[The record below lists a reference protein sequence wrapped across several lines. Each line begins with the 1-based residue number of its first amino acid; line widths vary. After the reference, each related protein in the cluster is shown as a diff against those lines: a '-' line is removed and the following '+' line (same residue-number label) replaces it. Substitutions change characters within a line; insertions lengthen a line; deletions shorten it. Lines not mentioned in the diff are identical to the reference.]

1 MSEKRRPSIPW
12 ALRGAVFGAACGLL
26 LLLSGDRARTAVIP
40 GIDPL
45 EILKLQVRPNVLVV
59 LDSSGSM
66 RETLTS
72 PPITVGDDHPRAK
85 MSQAKIALRQ
95 FIQDN
100 QTRVSFQFGI
110 YNAAG
115 YDNPAGTRY
124 NNANSEIYMDTSS
137 RRFLYT
143 SDDAAAALLQVNPGG
158 SENSAGKIRRV
169 DCVDLPDNPGENCD
183 DNGNGDDDYTIMD
196 IDGSIFY
203 LVKSKRFFNG
213 HVVRHTSTG
222 TWCSTTAGAA
232 TNPPTVTLQEV
243 DDCTTPA
250 DQGTPVTFTFAG
262 KAGDW
267 RNPSSACDGFF
278 NLVPLLPCND
288 LDQIATIGGFFNPS
302 LLMSADGLSI
312 VGYADNGDADGDS
325 SDGTDFDIN
334 ADHVTGQPTSNGVRA
349 GGFTP
354 IGNTLTDL
362 KAIFND
368 MYNGGPLK
376 PASLPTPIGSIT
388 PQALRPRTY
397 IIFVTD
403 GDDTCLPSGGTTGAN
418 DDNALHAAYKAQLL
432 YTRINATDP
441 ASGVESFVI
450 LFGSGASK
458 ARGDWVAYGGSGMVR
473 ATTAFDTS
481 LRWSSAPSA
490 ADIAACS
497 TCRPAYSASNASE
510 LSDALQNAISFSI
523 GQGEFSTAQAIVST
537 VFELVNPPASAFDP
551 DTRYSQRINILFQST
566 WDLPA
571 WRGHLYAFRNDGTF
585 LPAPGANSLGIWDA
599 GQTLFDAVTVPM
611 RTTPGVDGIDNQFTF
626 DQLHGGATVDDLSG
640 AIIKRRIFTTSRNGV
655 WQRDTSSDDYR
666 EAIFDASRWD
676 EASNVVALWPPNQTG
691 LNQPVTGV
699 SDVDPAVGTAGPLDA
714 ALGITALSFTDMV
727 AIGACDGQ
735 FGGVPAECDFVAD
748 PTLATNWARK
758 ETRQI
763 LLAWLAGAKL
773 KLGVDG
779 RPLRGTADLVLLFQ
793 DRDWLMADTVLSAV
807 AVATPPLR
815 FEPSKHISEF
825 VLYRDGIRDE
835 NGEGV
840 NDIAHGYG
848 LRNPDF
854 DNDDPESVTDLKPVM
869 TTVYHGA
876 NDMLHVFR
884 AGPQCPAGFTGACGG
899 TEQGSEEMYGFVPY
913 DVLSNALVFVRAQG
927 QRTDP
932 HVYSIAASLRLA
944 TVFVAS
950 QDVGGYVING
960 VSFFGRWRTVLYFGR
975 GPGGRYLTAMDVTS
989 PGAFTSA
996 AKSTNLPW
1004 VMWSRGNVDTQD
1016 GTAGGTN
1023 NRDNADK
1030 TAYAGMGQTWSLP
1043 AVGNVDP
1050 TTAVACDDGSRPEW
1064 RVWVGS
1070 GYGDDGAAAI
1080 AADEGK
1086 RFFMLDA
1093 LTGNVCKSWVL
1104 GNAPDSS
1111 PIAHNAIVAS
1121 PAGYNPRA
1129 QDPPGTVIKDTT
1141 DRVTRVYVPDLHG
1154 RLWRYSTVSDLPGVL
1169 FNAGVDQPFAHGPAL
1184 LKINGSPFVAIESG
1198 DDNRVPESE
1207 APFKMYGLTDILG
1220 DTFAAPGTL
1229 LTLIPAFTIDFPSSP
1244 PSGVPFR
1251 GTTQP
1256 ATAFNDQS
1264 QPRVFY
1270 AGTRFNPAGVSGSCI
1285 SSFDTILFAVSGNTG
1300 GAVYDFT
1307 GDSTADLSTIIQG
1320 NRTTGIS
1327 VVGGTVVLGESGSL
1341 GNAPTPTPDPSPTPT
1356 PGPPAPAYISQSNQK
1371 SNSPVCR
1378 TP

>member
-1 MSEKRRPSIPW
+1 MSEKRRLSFPW
-12 ALRGAVFGAACGLL
+12 QLRGAVFGVACGLL
-26 LLLSGDRARTAVIP
+26 LLLSGDRARTAVIS

-85 MSQAKIALRQ
+85 MSQAKTALRQ

-124 NNANSEIYMDTSS
+124 NNSNSEIYMDTSS
-137 RRFLYT
+137 TRFIYT
-143 SDDAAAALLQVNPGG
+143 SDDPAAALHQVNPAG
-158 SENSAGKIRRV
+158 SENSNGKIKRI
-169 DCVDLPDNPGENCD
+169 DCVDLPDDPGEDCD
-183 DNGNGDDDYTIMD
+183 DDGNDYTIMD
-196 IDGSIFY
+196 IDGSLFY
-203 LVKSKRFFNG
+203 LVKSKRLFNG
-213 HVVRHTSTG
+213 QTVRHTSGG
-222 TWCSTTAGAA
+222 TWCSTTVGAA
-232 TNPPTVTLQEV
+232 TNPPTLTLQEV

-288 LDQIATIGGFFNPS
+288 LDQIATLGGFFNPS
-302 LLMSADGLSI
+302 LLLSDGMTI
-312 VGYADNGDADGDS
+312 DGYADSGDADGDS
-325 SDGTDFDIN
+325 SDSTDFDIN

-368 MYNGGPLK
+368 MYSGGPLK

-403 GDDTCLPSGGTTGAN
+403 GDDTCLPDGTTTGA
-418 DDNALHAAYKAQLL
+418 DDNNALHAAYKAQLL
-432 YTRINATDP
+432 YARINPSDA

-458 ARGDWVAYGGSGMVR
+458 TRGDWVAYGGSGMAR
-473 ATTAFDTS
+473 STTPFSTS
-481 LRWSSAPSA
+481 LRWATAPTPG
-490 ADIAACS
+490 DIAACS

-523 GQGEFSTAQAIVST
+523 GQGEFSTAQTIVST
-537 VFELVNPPASAFDP
+537 VFELVNSPASAFDP

-571 WRGHLYAFRNDGTF
+571 WRGHLYAFRNDGSF

-599 GQTLFDAVTVPM
+599 GQTLFDAVTVPL
-611 RTTPGVDGIDNQFTF
+611 RTTAGVDGIDNQFTF
-626 DQLHGGATVDDLSG
+626 DQLHGGASVADLSG
-640 AIIKRRIFTTSRNGV
+640 ALIKRRIFTTSRNGIWPRSTTTDNYNLPV
-655 WQRDTSSDDYR
+655 
-666 EAIFDASRWD
+666 FDASRWD
-676 EASNVVALWPPNQTG
+676 AASNVVALWPPNQAG
-691 LNQPVTGV
+691 LNTTVTGV
-699 SDVDPAVGTAGPLDA
+699 TEIDPSVGTVGPLDA
-714 ALGITALSFTDMV
+714 ALGIASLTFTEMV
-727 AIGACDGQ
+727 AIGGCDGQ
-735 FGGVPAECDFVAD
+735 FGGVPAQCDFVAD
-748 PTLATNWARK
+748 PTLATNTARK

-763 LLAWLAGAKL
+763 VLAWIAGAKV
-773 KLGVDG
+773 KLGADG
-779 RPLRGTADLVLLFQ
+779 RPLRGTADQAILFQ
-793 DRDWLMADTVLSAV
+793 DRDWLLADTILSAV

-825 VLYRDGIRDE
+825 VLYRDGVRDQ
-835 NGEGV
+835 NGQGV
-840 NDIAHGYG
+840 NDTELGFG

-854 DNDDPESVTDLKPVM
+854 DDQDPESKTALKPIM
-869 TTVYHGA
+869 TTVYHAA
-876 NDMLHVFR
+876 NDMLHAFR
-884 AGPQCPAGFTGACGG
+884 AGPQCPPGFTGGCAG
-899 TEQGSEEMYGFVPY
+899 TEQGSEELYGFAPF
-913 DVLSNALVFVRAQG
+913 DTLANAVAFVKAQG
-927 QRTDP
+927 QKTNP
-932 HVYSIAASLRLA
+932 HIFGIAASLRLA
-944 TVFVAS
+944 TVFVPS
-950 QDVGGYVING
+950 QDAGGYLVNG
-960 VSFFGRWRTVLYFGR
+960 VSFLGRWRTVLFFGR
-975 GPGGRYLTAMDVTS
+975 GPGGKHLTAIDVTA
-989 PGAFTSA
+989 PGAFTTA
-996 AKSTNLPW
+996 AEDTNPPW
-1004 VMWSRGNVDTQD
+1004 VLWSRGNVDTQD
-1016 GTAGGTN
+1016 GTAAGTN
-1023 NRDNADK
+1023 NNNASDK
-1030 TAYAGMGQTWSLP
+1030 AAYAEMGQTWSLP
-1043 AVGNVDP
+1043 AIGNVDP
-1050 TTAVACDDGSRPEW
+1050 ASAVVCDDGTRPEW

-1070 GYGDDGAAAI
+1070 GYGEDTIPA
-1080 AADEGK
+1080 EGK

-1093 LTGNVCKSWVL
+1093 LNGNVCKSWVF
-1104 GNAPDSS
+1104 GNAPVST
-1111 PIAHNAIVAS
+1111 PITHNAIVAA

-1129 QDPPGTVIKDTT
+1129 QDAPGVSIKDTT

-1154 RLWRYSTVSDLPGVL
+1154 RLWRYSVVSNLPGVL

-1184 LKINGSPFVAIESG
+1184 MKINGLPSVFIESG
-1198 DDNRVPESE
+1198 DDNRIPESE
-1207 APFKMYGLTDILG
+1207 APFKMYGLTDTLA

-1229 LTLIPAFTIDFPSSP
+1229 ATLIPAFTIDFPSSP
-1244 PSGVPFR
+1244 PSNVPFR
-1251 GTTQP
+1251 GTVQP
-1256 ATAFNDQS
+1256 AAAFNAQT

-1327 VVGGTVVLGESGSL
+1327 VVGGTAVLGESGSL

-1356 PGPPAPAYISQSNQK
+1356 PAPPKPAYISQLNQK
-1371 SNSPVCR
+1371 TNSPVCR